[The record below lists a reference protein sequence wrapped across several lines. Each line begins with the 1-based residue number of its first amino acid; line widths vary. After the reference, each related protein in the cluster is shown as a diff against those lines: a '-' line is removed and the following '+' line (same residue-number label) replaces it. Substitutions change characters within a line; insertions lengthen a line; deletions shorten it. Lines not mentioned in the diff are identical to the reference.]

1 MDCSTFQTR
10 SASESCR
17 SLSASKIA
25 IRLRSK
31 IVDALTQHSIKGD
44 RKREREREREGES
57 ADGSAAGPLFGHS
70 SNLQISR
77 GQHRRAVQH
86 I

>member
-17 SLSASKIA
+17 SPSASKIA

-31 IVDALTQHSIKGD
+31 IVDALTQHSTKGD
-44 RKREREREREGES
+44 RERETEGEEES